1 MKLPAIEGVPRRLAL
16 PSRFSLFF
24 AFLLA
29 SALCATAVRGA
40 AQKQNS
46 SAPSYVVRIDF
57 NERVRM
63 RDGVELSADI
73 YRPDGK
79 GQFPVILTRTP
90 YNKSTERGNHLG
102 VGRYF
107 AAKRK
112 QVAFACR
119 LKATSNS
126 NGRSPSTET

>member
-63 RDGVELSADI
+63 RGGVELSADI

-79 GQFPVILTRTP
+79 GQL
-90 YNKSTERGNHLG
+90 HLHD
-102 VGRYF
+102 
-107 AAKRK
+107 
-112 QVAFACR
+112 AF
-119 LKATSNS
+119 
-126 NGRSPSTET
+126 